1 MAIARSWR
9 AGQRP
14 DGPYE
19 ARLSDV
25 PALNRVFSDSFTE
38 RYRRDG
44 LVGVRV
50 PSLNPV
56 IWRYAIEDAD
66 GGAMLWRDERDDI
79 VAFNVVHCSGREGW
93 MGPLAVRPDAQGTG
107 VGTRIVRAGVDWL
120 EARHACPIGLETMP
134 RTMDNIGFY
143 SRIGFVPT
151 RLTITMTIDSLHG
164 SHPPTLL
171 GRLGSRDRDEAL
183 SECRALVDGLLPGYD
198 FTRELLLTNELG
210 LGDTVLFRDRGK
222 LVGFG
227 LCHTAP
233 LVEGRM
239 RDETRVLKLVL
250 ARGSLLREAVTGL
263 ADFARR
269 NGTRRAAFRVQTEY
283 LDAYRA
289 LIGLGAQ
296 VRWTDLRMTLD
307 GRAEQ
312 RPGAAPAGEDGEEG
326 GEGDRGLVWSNWEI

>member
-9 AGQRP
+9 TGQKP

-50 PSLNPV
+50 PSLNPA

-79 VAFNVVHCSGREGW
+79 VAFNVVHCSGCEGW

-107 VGTRIVRAGVDWL
+107 VGTRIVRAGVEWL
-120 EARHACPIGLETMP
+120 EARQASPIGLETMP

-143 SRIGFVPT
+143 SGIGFLPN
-151 RLTITMTIDSLHG
+151 RLTITMTIDALHG

-171 GRLGSRDRDEAL
+171 GRMGARDRDDAL
-183 SECRALVDGLLPGYD
+183 GECRALLDGLLPGYD
-198 FTRELLLTNELG
+198 FTRELLLTTELG
-210 LGDTVLFRDRGK
+210 LGDTLLFRERGE

-227 LCHTAP
+227 LCHTTP
-233 LVEGRM
+233 LVEGRI

-250 ARGSLLREAVTGL
+250 ARGALLREAVTAL

-269 NGTRRAAFRVQTEY
+269 HGTRRAAFRVQTEY
-283 LDAYRA
+283 LEAYRSMMA
-289 LIGLGAQ
+289 FGAQ
-296 VRWTDLRMTLD
+296 VRWTDLRMTLE
-307 GRAEQ
+307 GYPER
-312 RPGAAPAGEDGEEG
+312 RPGAIGSAPG
-326 GEGDRGLVWSNWEI
+326 GDLPDSERGLVWSNWEI

>member
-9 AGQRP
+9 MGQKP

-19 ARLSDV
+19 AHLSDV

-50 PSLNPV
+50 PSLNPA

-66 GGAMLWRDERDDI
+66 GGAMLWRDERDEI

-120 EARHACPIGLETMP
+120 EAKQASPIGLETMP

-143 SRIGFVPT
+143 SRIGFLPN
-151 RLTITMTIDSLHG
+151 RLTVTMTIDSLHG

-171 GRLGSRDRDEAL
+171 GRLAARDRDDAVD
-183 SECRALVDGLLPGYD
+183 ECRVLLDGLLPGYD
-198 FTRELLLTNELG
+198 FTRELLLTGELG
-210 LGDTVLFRDRGK
+210 LGDTLLFREHGK

-227 LCHTAP
+227 LCHTTP
-233 LVEGRM
+233 LVEGRI

-250 ARGSLLREAVTGL
+250 ARGSLLREAVTAL

-269 NGTRRAAFRVQTEY
+269 HGTRRVAFRVQTEY
-283 LDAYRA
+283 LEAYRSLVA
-289 LIGLGAQ
+289 FGAQ
-296 VRWTDLRMTLD
+296 VRWTDLRMTLE
-307 GRAEQ
+307 GRPEE
-312 RPGAAPAGEDGEEG
+312 RPGEASGSARDDERSESG
-326 GEGDRGLVWSNWEI
+326 RGLVWSNWEI

>member
-9 AGQRP
+9 TGLRP

-50 PSLNPV
+50 PSLNPA

-66 GGAMLWRDERDDI
+66 GGAMLWRDDRDEI
-79 VAFNVVHCSGREGW
+79 LAFNVVHCSGVEGW

-107 VGTRIVRAGVDWL
+107 VGTRIVRAGVEWL
-120 EARHACPIGLETMP
+120 EAKQASPIGLETMP

-143 SRIGFVPT
+143 SRIGFLPN
-151 RLTITMTIDSLHG
+151 RLTITMTIDALHG
-164 SHPPTLL
+164 SHPPALL
-171 GRLGSRDRDEAL
+171 GRMGARDRDDAVG
-183 SECRALVDGLLPGYD
+183 ECRALLDSLLPGYD
-198 FTRELLLTNELG
+198 FTRELLLTSELG
-210 LGDTVLFRDRGK
+210 LGDTLLFRERGK

-227 LCHTAP
+227 LCHTTP
-233 LVEGRM
+233 LVEGRI

-250 ARGSLLREAVTGL
+250 ARGALLREAVTAL

-269 NGTRRAAFRVQTEY
+269 HGTRRAAFRVQTEY
-283 LDAYRA
+283 VEAYRA
-289 LIGLGAQ
+289 LVAFGAQ
-296 VRWTDLRMTLD
+296 VRWTDLRMTLE
-307 GRAEQ
+307 GHPER
-312 RPGAAPAGEDGEEG
+312 RPGATSDSDSDAAENE
-326 GEGDRGLVWSNWEI
+326 RGLVWSNWEI